1 MDAQPEPSAEEIK
14 RLQRCINDLVS
25 VLALPAIWRG
35 RDASQI
41 LRTLLDVLLVLLRLD
56 FVYVRLKDPFGAGA
70 IEMVRVAEGRKLTA
84 RPEEIGAALDRSLGL
99 DPQKWAPLAQ
109 CRIGDEDLS
118 VVPLRLALQNEIGV
132 VVAGSERAD
141 FPGQTESLVLS
152 VAANQAAIGLQEAH
166 LLGEQKRIADE
177 LDQRVAQRTAELST
191 ASDKLK
197 NEVAERRRAEDDL
210 HVTETNFSKFVE
222 SFPGLL
228 VTMSLAGEVELF
240 NREVLE
246 FFGKTPE
253 ELRGWTTSDAV
264 HPDDLPRVAVAFT
277 NAIATA
283 TPYTIEHRCR
293 RADGV
298 YRWFHVRALP
308 VQDEDGRVT
317 GWYVLL
323 TDIDDLKRA
332 EASIRASERNL
343 YQIINTIPALAWS
356 ARPDGSAEF
365 FNQHYLDYVGLALE
379 QVRDWGWTVAVHP
392 DDLNSLIGALQRL
405 MASDQPGECEARLR
419 RFDGEYRWF
428 LLRINSLRD
437 ESGNIIKWYG
447 TKTDIDDR
455 KRAEEELQRSEAFLA
470 EGQRLSL
477 TGTFSWRVAA
487 DEITWSEQVYR
498 TFGFDKDVPVTLELI
513 GSRVHPDDL
522 PLFADMLER
531 AQRAASDFEYE
542 HRLLMPDQSIKYLHV
557 IAHAHRDSEGRLE
570 YIGAVQDVTERLRSA
585 EALSNARSELA
596 HMARITSLGVLT
608 ASIAHEVS
616 QPLSGIITNASTS
629 LRMLAADP
637 PNIDG
642 ARETARRTI
651 RDGKRAS
658 AVIDRLRALF
668 AKKAATTESVDLNEV
683 TREVIALSLSE
694 LQRNRVILR
703 MELAN
708 DLPSITGDRI
718 QLQQV
723 ILNLLLNASDAMS
736 GVDNRPKDLVL
747 RTEWEK
753 GDRVVLAVHDAGVGI
768 EPDVM
773 DKLFEPFYTTK
784 NQGMGI
790 GLSVSRA
797 IVESHH
803 GRLWA
808 ARNDGPGATFSF
820 SIPLDPEGAM
830 DATPA

>member
-1 MDAQPEPSAEEIK
+1 MNAQPEHSVGEIK
-14 RLQRCINDLVS
+14 QLQRCINDLVS
-25 VLALPAIWRG
+25 VLALPSIWRG
-35 RDASQI
+35 RDPPQI
-41 LRTLLDVLLVLLRLD
+41 VQTLLDALMVLLRLD
-56 FVYVRLKDPFGAGA
+56 FVYVRLKDPVSGTP
-70 IEMVRVAEGRKLTA
+70 IEMARVSEARKLLG
-84 RPEEIGAALDRSLGL
+84 RPEEIGAELNRSLGP
-99 DPQKWAPLAQ
+99 DPQKWPPLAR
-109 CRIGDEDLS
+109 CPIRDIDTS
-118 VVPLRLALQNEIGV
+118 VVALQLALQNEIGV
-132 VVAGSERAD
+132 VVAGSQRAD
-141 FPGQTESLVLS
+141 FPAQTESLVLS
-152 VAANQAAIGLQEAH
+152 VAANQAAIGLQEAR
-166 LLGEQKRIADE
+166 LLGEQKRIADA
-177 LDQRVAQRTAELST
+177 LDQRVAQRTAELS
-191 ASDKLK
+191 AAGDKLK
-197 NEVAERRRAEDDL
+197 EEVAERRRAEEDL
-210 HVTETNFSKFVE
+210 HATETTFSKFVE

-228 VTMSLAGEVELF
+228 VTMNLAGEVQLF

-246 FFGKTPE
+246 YFGKTPE
-253 ELRGWTTSDAV
+253 ELKGWATSDAV
-264 HPDDLPRVAVAFT
+264 HPDDLPHVVTAFT
-277 NAIATA
+277 NSIASGS
-283 TPYTIEHRCR
+283 PYTMEHRCR

-308 VQDEDGRVT
+308 VQDADGLVT

-323 TDIDDLKRA
+323 TDIDDLKHA
-332 EASIRASERNL
+332 EDSIRESERNL

-379 QVRDWGWTVAVHP
+379 QVTDRGWTVAVHP
-392 DDLNSLIGALQRL
+392 DDLDGLLGALQH
-405 MASDQPGECEARLR
+405 MVASEQPGEFEARLR

-428 LLRINSLRD
+428 LLRTSALRD
-437 ESGNIIKWYG
+437 ESGKIVKWYG

-498 TFGFDKDVPVTLELI
+498 MFGFDKDVPVTLELI

-522 PLFADMLER
+522 PLLGDMIER
-531 AQRAASDFEYE
+531 ARGAASDFEYE
-542 HRLLMPDQSIKYLHV
+542 HRLLMPDQSIKYLHL
-557 IAHAHRDSEGRLE
+557 IAHANRDFKGELE

-585 EALSNARSELA
+585 EALSNARLELA
-596 HMARITSLGVLT
+596 HMARATSLGVLT

-616 QPLSGIITNASTS
+616 QPLSGMIINTSTS

-651 RDGKRAS
+651 RDGKRAT
-658 AVIDRLRALF
+658 AVIARLRALF
-668 AKKAATTESVDLNEV
+668 AKKTAPTESMDLNDAA
-683 TREVIALSLSE
+683 REVLALSLNE

-703 MELAN
+703 TELAN
-708 DLPSITGDRI
+708 DLPSITGDRV

-736 GVDNRPKDLVL
+736 GIDDRPRNLVL
-747 RTEWEK
+747 RTAWETS
-753 GDRVVLAVHDAGVGI
+753 GRVVLAVQDVGVGI
-768 EPDVM
+768 APDVM

-784 NQGMGI
+784 NKGMGI
-790 GLSVSRA
+790 GLSVSRS

-808 ARNDGPGATFSF
+808 EPNDGPGATFSF
-820 SIPLDPEGAM
+820 FIPRKPDGE
-830 DATPA
+830 